1 MSGTKREIVL
11 GVGGGIAAYKA
22 CELLR
27 RLQDLDF
34 SITVVPTPSSLNF
47 VGAATWEALSGRS
60 VSTEVWQD
68 VDKVQHISLADQAEA
83 IIIAPTTADLLA
95 RLVQGRADD
104 LLTNVVSASS
114 KPKFLVPAMH
124 PQMWLNPT
132 TQANVEILKSRGF
145 AVMQPATGRLTGED
159 SGVGRFPETQQIIAA
174 FLEHI
179 GSTQDLLGKR
189 ILISAGGTR
198 EAIDPVRYI
207 GNRSSGKQGEA
218 LAIEARNRGAHVTM
232 VLANSNIAD
241 VAGIQTL
248 RVETAAQMHG
258 ALKENMHDCDVLIMA
273 AAVSD
278 ARPTSVAQE
287 KIKKADLQSIDL
299 VSNLDILKDLSADAK
314 DSQIIVGFA
323 AETSDL
329 ENLGLAKLKSKKL
342 NLIYVNDVSNGAV
355 FASDQSAGFLISDD
369 GQSAYI
375 EQTSKAK
382 VARNILDKVV
392 SRLSYANG
400 STTLYI

>member
-34 SITVVPTPSSLNF
+34 SITVIPTPSSLNF
-47 VGAATWEALSGRS
+47 VGAATWEALSGKS
-60 VSTEVWQD
+60 VSTQVWED
-68 VDKVQHISLADQAEA
+68 VEKVKHVSLADQAEA

-159 SGVGRFPETQQIIAA
+159 SGVGRFPETVEIISA
-174 FLEHI
+174 FLNHI

-218 LAIEARNRGAHVTM
+218 LAVDARNRGAHVTM
-232 VLANSNIAD
+232 VLANSNISD
-241 VAGIQTL
+241 ISGIQTL
-248 RVETAAQMHG
+248 RVETAAEMHT
-258 ALKENMHDCDVLIMA
+258 ALKANIQDSDVLIMA

-278 ARPTSVAQE
+278 ARPTSVAHE
-287 KIKKADLQSIDL
+287 KIKKVDLQNIEL
-299 VSNLDILKDLSADAK
+299 VSNLDILKDLSSVAK

-323 AETSDL
+323 AETSNL
-329 ENLGLAKLKSKKL
+329 ETLGLAKLKAKNL
-342 NLIYVNDVSNGAV
+342 DLIYVNDVSNGAV
-355 FASDQSAGFLISDD
+355 FASDESAGFLISAD
-369 GQSAYI
+369 GQSTFI

-382 VARNILDKVV
+382 VARYILDKVV
-392 SRLSYANG
+392 SRLGYANG
-400 STTLYI
+400 

>member
-47 VGAATWEALSGRS
+47 VGAATWEALSGKS
-60 VSTEVWQD
+60 VSTQVWED
-68 VDKVQHISLADQAEA
+68 VEKVKHVSLADQAEA

-159 SGVGRFPETQQIIAA
+159 TGVGRFPETVEIISA
-174 FLEHI
+174 FLKHI

-218 LAIEARNRGAHVTM
+218 LAVEARNRGAHVTM
-232 VLANSNIAD
+232 VLANSSISD
-241 VAGIQTL
+241 ISGIQTI
-248 RVETAAQMHG
+248 RVETAAEMHT
-258 ALKENMHDCDVLIMA
+258 ALKASIQDSDVLIMA
-273 AAVSD
+273 AAISD
-278 ARPTSVAQE
+278 ARPTSVAHE
-287 KIKKADLQSIDL
+287 KIKKDDLQSIDL
-299 VSNLDILKDLSADAK
+299 VSNVDILKDLSTVAK

-323 AETSDL
+323 AETSHL
-329 ENLGLAKLKSKKL
+329 ESLGLAKLRAKKL
-342 NLIYVNDVSNGAV
+342 DLIYVNDVSNGAV
-355 FASDQSAGFLISDD
+355 FASDESAGFLISAD
-369 GQSAYI
+369 GQSTFI

-382 VARNILDKVV
+382 VARYILDKVV
-392 SRLSYANG
+392 SRLGYANG
-400 STTLYI
+400 

>member
-68 VDKVQHISLADQAEA
+68 VDKVKHVSLAHQAEA

-159 SGVGRFPETQQIIAA
+159 SGVGRFPESQQIIAA

-198 EAIDPVRYI
+198 ESIDPVRYI

-218 LAIEARNRGAHVTM
+218 LAIEARNRGAYVTM

-323 AETSDL
+323 AETTDL

-369 GQSAYI
+369 GQSTYI

-400 STTLYI
+400 

>member
-68 VDKVQHISLADQAEA
+68 VDKVKHISLADQAEA

-159 SGVGRFPETQQIIAA
+159 SGVGRFPESQQIISA

-258 ALKENMHDCDVLIMA
+258 ALKDNMHDCDVLIMA

-299 VSNLDILKDLSADAK
+299 VSNLDILKDLSSDAK

-369 GQSAYI
+369 GQSTYI

-400 STTLYI
+400 

>member
-68 VDKVQHISLADQAEA
+68 VDKVKHVSIADQAEA

-159 SGVGRFPETQQIIAA
+159 SGVGRFPESQQIIAA

-258 ALKENMHDCDVLIMA
+258 ALKDNMHDCDVLIMA

-323 AETSDL
+323 AETTDL
-329 ENLGLAKLKSKKL
+329 ENLGLAKLKTKKL

-369 GQSAYI
+369 GQSTYI

-400 STTLYI
+400 

>member
-68 VDKVQHISLADQAEA
+68 VDKVKHVSLADQAEA

-159 SGVGRFPETQQIIAA
+159 SGVGRFPESQQIIAA

-258 ALKENMHDCDVLIMA
+258 ALKDNMHDCDVLIMA

-323 AETSDL
+323 AETTDL
-329 ENLGLAKLKSKKL
+329 ENLGLAKLKTKKL

-369 GQSAYI
+369 GQSTYI

-400 STTLYI
+400 

>member
-68 VDKVQHISLADQAEA
+68 VDKVKHVSLADQAEA

-159 SGVGRFPETQQIIAA
+159 SGVGRFPESQQIIAA

-241 VAGIQTL
+241 VAGIQML
-248 RVETAAQMHG
+248 RVETAVQMHG
-258 ALKENMHDCDVLIMA
+258 ALKNNMHDCDVLIMA

-278 ARPTSVAQE
+278 ARPTSIAQE

-369 GQSAYI
+369 GQSTYI

-400 STTLYI
+400 

>member
-1 MSGTKREIVL
+1 MIGTKREIIL

-34 SITVVPTPSSLNF
+34 SITVIPTPSSLNF
-47 VGAATWEALSGRS
+47 VGAATWEALSGKS
-60 VSTEVWQD
+60 VNTQVWED
-68 VDKVQHISLADQAEA
+68 VEKVKHVSLADQAEA

-132 TQANVEILKSRGF
+132 TQSNVEILKSRGF
-145 AVMQPATGRLTGED
+145 AVMQPASGRLTGDD
-159 SGVGRFPETQQIIAA
+159 SGIGRFPETSEIIPA

-179 GSTQDLLGKR
+179 GSTQDMQGKKV
-189 ILISAGGTR
+189 LISAGGTR
-198 EAIDPVRYI
+198 EAIDPVRFI

-218 LAIEARNRGAHVTM
+218 LAIEARNRGAQVTL
-232 VLANSNIAD
+232 VLANSNISD
-241 VAGIQTL
+241 IPGIHTL
-248 RVETAAQMHG
+248 RVETADQMHKSLS
-258 ALKENMHDCDVLIMA
+258 ANMSDSDVLIMA

-278 ARPTSVAQE
+278 ARPSSIAPE
-287 KIKKADLQSIDL
+287 KIKKGDLNRIDL
-299 VSNLDILKDLSADAK
+299 ISNLDILKDLSAAAK
-314 DSQIIVGFA
+314 DSQVIVGFA
-323 AETSDL
+323 AETNNL
-329 ENLGLAKLKSKKL
+329 EEFGHAKMLAKGLD
-342 NLIYVNDVSNGAV
+342 LIYVNDVSNGAI
-355 FASDQSAGFLISDD
+355 FASDQSAGYLMSAD
-369 GQSAYI
+369 GQSTYI

-400 STTLYI
+400 

>member
-68 VDKVQHISLADQAEA
+68 VDKVKHVSLADQAEA

-159 SGVGRFPETQQIIAA
+159 SGVGRFPESQQIIAA

-198 EAIDPVRYI
+198 ESIDPVRYI

-258 ALKENMHDCDVLIMA
+258 ALKDNMHDCDVLIMA

-369 GQSAYI
+369 GQSTYI

-400 STTLYI
+400 

>member
-68 VDKVQHISLADQAEA
+68 VDKVKHISLADQAEA

-159 SGVGRFPETQQIIAA
+159 SGVGRFPESQQIIAA

-241 VAGIQTL
+241 VSGIQTL

-369 GQSAYI
+369 GQSTYI

-400 STTLYI
+400 

>member
-68 VDKVQHISLADQAEA
+68 VDKVQHVSLADQAEA

-369 GQSAYI
+369 GQSTYI

-400 STTLYI
+400 

>member
-68 VDKVQHISLADQAEA
+68 VDKVKHVSLADQAEA

-159 SGVGRFPETQQIIAA
+159 SGVGRFPESQQIISA

-258 ALKENMHDCDVLIMA
+258 ALKEKMHDCDVLIMA

-287 KIKKADLQSIDL
+287 KIKKGDLQSIDL

-369 GQSAYI
+369 GQSTYI

-400 STTLYI
+400 

>member
-68 VDKVQHISLADQAEA
+68 VEKVKHVSLADQAEA

-159 SGVGRFPETQQIIAA
+159 SGVGRFPESQQIIAA

-241 VAGIQTL
+241 VAGIQML

-258 ALKENMHDCDVLIMA
+258 ALKNKMHDCDVLIMA

-278 ARPTSVAQE
+278 ARPTSIAQE

-369 GQSAYI
+369 GQSTYI

-400 STTLYI
+400 

>member
-1 MSGTKREIVL
+1 MSGTKREIIL

-47 VGAATWEALSGRS
+47 VGAATWGALSGRS
-60 VSTEVWQD
+60 VTTQVWED
-68 VDKVQHISLADQAEA
+68 VEKVKHVSLADQADA

-104 LLTNVVSASS
+104 LLTNIVSASS

-124 PQMWLNPT
+124 PQMWLNAT
-132 TQANVEILKSRGF
+132 TQTNVEILKSRGF
-145 AVMQPATGRLTGED
+145 GVMQPATGRLTGED
-159 SGVGRFPETQQIIAA
+159 SGVGRFPETAEIVSE

-179 GSTQDLLGKR
+179 GATQDLLGKR

-207 GNRSSGKQGEA
+207 GNRSSGKQGQA
-218 LAIEARNRGAHVTM
+218 LAIEARNRGAQVTM
-232 VLANSNIAD
+232 VLANSSIPEIAG
-241 VAGIQTL
+241 VQTL
-248 RVETAAQMHG
+248 RVETAAQMHTE
-258 ALKENMHDCDVLIMA
+258 LKAKMQDCDVLIMA

-278 ARPTSVAQE
+278 ARPTTVAQE

-299 VSNLDILKDLSADAK
+299 VSNLDILKDLSAAAK

-323 AETSDL
+323 AETSNL
-329 ENLGLAKLKSKKL
+329 EKLGQAKLESKSL
-342 NLIYVNDVSNGAV
+342 DLIYVNDVSDGAV
-355 FASDQSAGFLISDD
+355 FASDESAGFLISAD
-369 GQSAYI
+369 GQSTYI

-382 VARNILDKVV
+382 VARYILDKVV

-400 STTLYI
+400 

>member
-47 VGAATWEALSGRS
+47 VGAATWEALSGKS
-60 VSTEVWQD
+60 VSTQVWED
-68 VDKVQHISLADQAEA
+68 VEKVKHVSLADQAEA

-159 SGVGRFPETQQIIAA
+159 SGVGRFPETVEIISA
-174 FLEHI
+174 FLKHI

-218 LAIEARNRGAHVTM
+218 LAVEARNRGAHVTM
-232 VLANSNIAD
+232 VLANSSISD
-241 VAGIQTL
+241 ISGIQTI
-248 RVETAAQMHG
+248 RVETAAEMHT
-258 ALKENMHDCDVLIMA
+258 ALKASIQDSDVLIMA
-273 AAVSD
+273 AAISD
-278 ARPTSVAQE
+278 ARPTSVAHE
-287 KIKKADLQSIDL
+287 KIKKDDLQSIDL
-299 VSNLDILKDLSADAK
+299 VSNVDILKDLSSVAK

-323 AETSDL
+323 AETSHF
-329 ENLGLAKLKSKKL
+329 ESLGLAKLRAKKL
-342 NLIYVNDVSNGAV
+342 DLIYVNDVSNGAV
-355 FASDQSAGFLISDD
+355 FASDESAGFLISAD
-369 GQSAYI
+369 GQSTFI

-382 VARNILDKVV
+382 VARYILDKVV
-392 SRLSYANG
+392 SRLGYANG
-400 STTLYI
+400 